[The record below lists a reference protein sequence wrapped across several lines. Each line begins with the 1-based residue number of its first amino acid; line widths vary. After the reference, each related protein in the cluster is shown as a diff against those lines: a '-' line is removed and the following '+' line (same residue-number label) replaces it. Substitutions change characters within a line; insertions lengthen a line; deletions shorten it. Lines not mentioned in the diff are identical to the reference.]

1 MIIAIIIVII
11 ILILFLIQY
20 NILTKLRIKVQ
31 QSKSVIDV
39 YLQQRFDL
47 IPNLVQVV
55 KEYSSYE
62 KETLQKIVELRIK
75 YNETKN
81 IEISELLN
89 NNLNQLIATS
99 ESYPEL
105 KANEQFLILQK
116 NLSKMENQLQAARRI
131 YNNNVT
137 KYNTKISVIP
147 YNIIAKIFGFKE
159 ERLF

>member
-1 MIIAIIIVII
+1 MVIAIIIVII

-81 IEISELLN
+81 IEISETLN

-147 YNIIAKIFGFKE
+147 YNIIAKMFGFKE

>member
-1 MIIAIIIVII
+1 MVIAIIIVII

-81 IEISELLN
+81 IEISETLN